1 MLLHTRQNS
10 PRNPSR
16 EDCSSRM
23 REPSLV
29 ALEKPSAL
37 AIPVDID
44 EVVASPWI
52 GLHYRHEFLLHH
64 RHEFLE
70 TDPRNGA
77 GRNGTETKKRWPI
90 GTVR

>member
-1 MLLHTRQNS
+1 MLLHTRQNL

-23 REPSLV
+23 RESRLAV
-29 ALEKPSAL
+29 LEKPPAL

-44 EVVASPWI
+44 EIVASPWI

-64 RHEFLE
+64 RHELLE
-70 TDPRNGA
+70 SDPRNGA
-77 GRNGTETKKRWPI
+77 GRNAQ
-90 GTVR
+90 